1 MRLRPH
7 LSLLLALSL
16 PASPSFSQESAQS
29 PAGPP
34 AEDVVMVRVG
44 PDAITVDDF
53 MAHVTARP
61 DRIAESATP
70 AGKAELL
77 RTLIADRLLRQAMAL
92 DGLVPENPTPDT
104 WRQALATFA
113 DKHYPL
119 PPVPDVQALETYYL
133 EHRNDFGIPETVR
146 VTQIQF
152 RVPDNA
158 TEDQISLTRA
168 RADAALAR
176 LRAGE
181 PFGELAA
188 QLTENPAARDTGG
201 DLGFLPKQGD
211 PWLEAALKGLDVG
224 EHGSVVESPAGF
236 EILMVT
242 DQRDAIISP
251 FEQVKEYVARILQ
264 TSQQEQARKDYIRA
278 LAAKTEIVVE
288 LDELK
293 DQLTHPIFP

>member
-1 MRLRPH
+1 MLARLH
-7 LSLLLALSL
+7 LLFVFALSL
-16 PASPSFSQESAQS
+16 PAAPSFGQESAKSLVDPQ
-29 PAGPP
+29 

-53 MAHVTARP
+53 MAHVAARV
-61 DRIAESATP
+61 DRIADAATP
-70 AGKAELL
+70 NGKAELL
-77 RTLIADRLLRQAMAL
+77 RALIGERLLRQAMTG
-92 DGLVPENPTPDT
+92 DGLVPENPTPEH
-104 WRQALATFA
+104 WREALVAFA

-119 PPVPDVQALETYYL
+119 PPVPDDQVLEEYYR

-158 TEDQISLTRA
+158 TEDQISLARA
-168 RADAALAR
+168 RADAAMAR

-181 PFGELAA
+181 PFGELAS

-201 DLGFLPKQGD
+201 DLGFLPKQAD

-251 FEQVKEYVARILQ
+251 FEQVKEYVARIVQ
-264 TSQQEQARKDYIRA
+264 TSQQEKARNDYIRE

-293 DQLTHPIFP
+293 DQLKHPIFP

>member
-7 LSLLLALSL
+7 LLFLFALSL
-16 PASPSFSQESAQS
+16 SASPSFAQESAQG
-29 PAGPP
+29 PADPQ
-34 AEDVVMVRVG
+34 AEAVVMVRVG

-53 MAHVTARP
+53 MGQVSARP
-61 DRIAESATP
+61 DRIAASATP

-77 RTLIADRLLRQAMAL
+77 RTLIADRLLRQAMARE
-92 DGLVPENPTPDT
+92 GLVPENPTPDT

-113 DKHYPL
+113 DKHFPL
-119 PPVPDVQALETYYL
+119 PPAPDDQALKAYYV
-133 EHRNDFGIPETVR
+133 EHLNDFGIPELVR
-146 VTQIQF
+146 LTQIQV
-152 RVPDNA
+152 RVPEEA
-158 TEDQISLTRA
+158 TDDQINLARA
-168 RADAALAR
+168 RADAALTR

-181 PFGELAA
+181 SFGELAA

-201 DLGFLPKQGD
+201 DLGFLPRQGD
-211 PWLEAALKGLDVG
+211 PWLETALTGLDVG

-242 DQRDAIISP
+242 DRRDAIISP
-251 FEQVKEYVARILQ
+251 FEQVKEYVARIMQ
-264 TSQQEQARKDYIRA
+264 TAQQDQARNDYIRA
-278 LAAKTEIVVE
+278 LAAQTEIVVE